1 MSGEPSI
8 KFGIDG
14 CGRKVTAREALKGR
28 TYKCYYCKEDIHVRG
43 YKKPYFA
50 HMPIHNRTPQQMV
63 CEGYKGKG
71 IFENYIKNES
81 DKLYIFNGGVP
92 VHLVEFER
100 EKYELV
106 AMFPPLSNL
115 SLEKLKEWEVKIRIT
130 GDGRDQIFSAW
141 NLRRY
146 KIKTEKNWIYV
157 KGENIKYEIEEIKRK
172 WLWGIRGIAFDEDL
186 FRMDVSGGIRV
197 AQMSNIVVGK
207 EYLFVHKGKNLN
219 NLPGLNF
226 NKKGIIT
233 FSQGKKYDVY
243 SVVVTNITDES
254 IKYIQKNGY
263 NLIEKSDELIPM
275 WPPAAIEGK
284 ELIYHNGDNIAYLYH
299 KKETNQQ
306 IFQWNSEIP
315 YQIKERDNIIKC
327 SSNNNVILISDYEFN
342 SLAKEMRYL
351 LTHERQNF
359 FRKRVF
365 QISICYRADND
376 IVKNLCDLFK
386 QKKYNNVIFESNYE
400 VVIFHVDNMYVTKSS
415 CKHIYNLLNSGDI
428 WIFYMPFG
436 YEKVTCPILSKEI
449 ELIQDKKDLLF
460 DSIQK
465 LYQCGSSYIPE
476 NGILNKWILYAENR
490 NEKDLLKILLA
501 WRNIGYMPDKAI
513 LLLNELEEN

>member
-146 KIKTEKNWIYV
+146 NIKTE
-157 KGENIKYEIEEIKRK
+157 
-172 WLWGIRGIAFDEDL
+172 
-186 FRMDVSGGIRV
+186 
-197 AQMSNIVVGK
+197 
-207 EYLFVHKGKNLN
+207 
-219 NLPGLNF
+219 
-226 NKKGIIT
+226 
-233 FSQGKKYDVY
+233 
-243 SVVVTNITDES
+243 
-254 IKYIQKNGY
+254 
-263 NLIEKSDELIPM
+263 
-275 WPPAAIEGK
+275 
-284 ELIYHNGDNIAYLYH
+284 
-299 KKETNQQ
+299 
-306 IFQWNSEIP
+306 
-315 YQIKERDNIIKC
+315 
-327 SSNNNVILISDYEFN
+327 
-342 SLAKEMRYL
+342 
-351 LTHERQNF
+351 
-359 FRKRVF
+359 
-365 QISICYRADND
+365 
-376 IVKNLCDLFK
+376 
-386 QKKYNNVIFESNYE
+386 
-400 VVIFHVDNMYVTKSS
+400 
-415 CKHIYNLLNSGDI
+415 
-428 WIFYMPFG
+428 
-436 YEKVTCPILSKEI
+436 
-449 ELIQDKKDLLF
+449 
-460 DSIQK
+460 
-465 LYQCGSSYIPE
+465 
-476 NGILNKWILYAENR
+476 
-490 NEKDLLKILLA
+490 
-501 WRNIGYMPDKAI
+501 
-513 LLLNELEEN
+513 